1 MKAMVFAAG
10 LGTRLQPLTNTVP
23 KALIRVDG
31 VPLLEQVLIRLI
43 DCGVSEVIINLHHL
57 PQQIQ
62 NFLKLK
68 NNFGIRIELS
78 FEEKLLDTGGGLK
91 QAAWFFDDDKPFLV
105 HNVDII
111 SDIDLVRMVRFHAA
125 SGGLATLAVKERQTS
140 RYFIFDEENRLCGWR
155 SIPQAR
161 EILARRPTE
170 ETVDLAFCGIH
181 VISPRLLTKLTEQG
195 AFSIVDSYLRLARQ
209 DEKITAFRA
218 DEFRWRDVGKFSE
231 VT

>member
-31 VPLLEQVLIRLI
+31 IPLLEQVMTRLI

-57 PQQIQ
+57 PQKIQ
-62 NFLKLK
+62 SFLKLK
-68 NNFGIRIELS
+68 HNFGIRIELS

-111 SDIDLVRMVRFHAA
+111 SNIDLVRMVQFHAA

-140 RYFIFDEENRLCGWR
+140 RYFIFDQENRLCGWR
-155 SIPQAR
+155 SIPQAK
-161 EILARRPTE
+161 EILARRPTGKI
-170 ETVDLAFCGIH
+170 VDLAFCGIH

-195 AFSIVDSYLRLARQ
+195 AFSIVDSYLRLAGQ

-218 DEFRWRDVGKFSE
+218 DEFRWRDVGKLSE

>member
-62 NFLKLK
+62 SFLKLK